1 MYDKLFLALLDTYT
15 AHAETSRR
23 EFQKLDLTEGQPK
36 ILYILRREN
45 GQVQKDLAETC
56 KVKQPTLTVLLQK
69 LESRGFIRKES
80 CTVSGGKY
88 ANKIFL
94 TELGWQKS
102 EELEI
107 VVEELERKGLKDFS
121 PEESKLLFSMLAR
134 VAKNMR

>member
-1 MYDKLFLALLDTYT
+1 MHDKLFLALLDTYA

-36 ILYILRREN
+36 ILYVLRRED

-69 LESRGFIRKES
+69 LESKGLIRKES

-88 ANKIFL
+88 ANRIFL
-94 TELGWQKS
+94 TEEGQEKAR
-102 EELEI
+102 ELED

-121 PEESKLLFSMLAR
+121 PEENKQLFSMLAK
-134 VAKNMR
+134 VAENMR